1 MAEPNDRDQI
11 LWDLMK
17 KAHSGREEA
26 PLSGSF
32 TQNAMR
38 RVRQEANRGSVSG
51 LMEMLAISAAPLR
64 FASAAGLAAAV
75 LAVITFIGMG
85 TLEERLI
92 VTAMSDPGALLSLAL
107 SNI

>member
-1 MAEPNDRDQI
+1 MANQNDRDQA

-17 KAHSGREEA
+17 KAHFGREET

-38 RVRQEANRGSVSG
+38 RVRQEADRGSLAG
-51 LMEMLAISAAPLR
+51 LMDMLAISAAPLR
-64 FASAAGLAAAV
+64 FASAAGVVAAV
-75 LAVITFIGMG
+75 LAVITLLGMG
-85 TLEERLI
+85 PLKERLI
-92 VTAMSDPGALLSLAL
+92 ITAMSDPGALLSLAL